1 MLVQI
6 INKTDLQ
13 QFVNIGMS
21 GDASDSISIPARGK
35 VIINLENEKLF
46 IDISKKNRNK
56 LILKKL

>member
-13 QFVNIGMS
+13 QFVNIGMN
-21 GDASDSISIPARGK
+21 GYANDSISIPARGK
-35 VIINLENEKLF
+35 VIVNLENEKLF